1 MFTLQELAD
10 YLRLDVD
17 DIDEAN
23 VVQLQREARVKLRRA
38 APRLPVDDAQW
49 PEAANVVALRV
60 VARGY
65 AKGET
70 SNMGGVAYGASSMSH
85 GAGPFNQSVTFR
97 EEATTPG
104 VWLTKEDL
112 KDLGEFR
119 SGGAYM
125 VNQAPLDRGDGGVNP
140 TWWQNM

>member
-1 MFTLQELAD
+1 MFTTQELAD
-10 YLRLDVD
+10 YLRLEAS

-23 VVQLQREARVKLRRA
+23 VEQLKREARVKLRRA
-38 APRLPVDDAQW
+38 APRLPEDDSQW

-65 AKGET
+65 AKTEGAGP
-70 SNMGGVAYGASSMSH
+70 GGVAYGAASMSH
-85 GAGPFNQSVTFR
+85 SAGPFSQSVTLR
-97 EEATTPG
+97 EESTTPG

-125 VNQAPLDRGDGGVNP
+125 VDQAPRYLRERGEP
-140 TWWQNM
+140 RWWETI